1 MQLCFFIKHVIHA
14 GFNFS
19 RMNTLHEMQNTS
31 GKCCLR
37 CSGGDGEIRTLARC
51 YPPTAFR
58 VRTLQPLGYISICN
72 FKCLYIIPYSRI
84 GFKSFSAR
92 NRIFLFPPPQQ
103 TTASLHPSKEK
114 AADKCRPLFKIQNQT
129 RSYSTTP
136 SIMVM
141 STLTLCSSRVSISR
155 TLQSRMI
162 ISASLPT
169 SRLPLMFSS

>member
-1 MQLCFFIKHVIHA
+1 MQRCVFIKSEFQKISRSKA
-14 GFNFS
+14 NFAPTWRRWRDSNS
-19 RMNTLHEMQNTS
+19 RTVLPAYRISSADPSTTWVH
-31 GKCCLR
+31 LR
-37 CSGGDGEIRTLARC
+37 IQGI
-51 YPPTAFR
+51 FR
-58 VRTLQPLGYISICN
+58 YLS
-72 FKCLYIIPYSRI
+72 IIPYSRI

-114 AADKCRPLFKIQNQT
+114 AADICRPLFKIQNQT

-155 TLQSRMI
+155 TLQSRTIM
-162 ISASLPT
+162 SASLPT